1 MNESVLEAIEEHAL
15 TPDAVEHVVMLSEQ
29 RISVDQ
35 RKVLE
40 EQRTD
45 VEKRIQ
51 RVVAAIAGDDDV
63 PAAALVAK
71 LRELEAR
78 KVALSEELV
87 ALRAIPR
94 LAPEVVSDRLN
105 EWRRMLREEV
115 TKARM
120 VLDRVLAGRIV
131 FTPIEDEALGRGY
144 TFEA

>member
-51 RVVAAIAGDDDV
+51 RVVAAIAGKDDV
-63 PAAALVAK
+63 PAAALVAQP
-71 LRELEAR
+71 RGTETPEG
-78 KVALSEELV
+78 ALSEEIVGLG
-87 ALRAIPR
+87 ASPS
-94 LAPEVVSDRLN
+94 LAPE
-105 EWRRMLREEV
+105 
-115 TKARM
+115 
-120 VLDRVLAGRIV
+120 G
-131 FTPIEDEALGRGY
+131 G
-144 TFEA
+144 